1 MSGIRLLVCGGRN
14 FQDRDR
20 VFSALDRFLAT
31 WPVGLLIH
39 GAVRGADKLAG
50 EWAKSRGIPV
60 RDFPADWDRYRRA
73 AGPRRNQQ
81 MLDEGRPHGVTRKP
95 LAERMLDA
103 ARQPYC
109 TDVIP
114 LTEGAE
120 AIQLLHT
127 AIRAFLDAEH
137 AARWTANPSDARVV
151 AEERRE
157 TTRDALVAAVGWKV
171 PAPPRKRVQ
180 VVC

>member
-81 MLDEGRPHGVTRKP
+81 MLDEGRPHGVVAFPGKVGTPDMVDRAK
-95 LAERMLDA
+95 A
-103 ARQPYC
+103 AGLPVWRPC
-109 TDVIP
+109 GD
-114 LTEGAE
+114 EE
-120 AIQLLHT
+120 A
-127 AIRAFLDAEH
+127 
-137 AARWTANPSDARVV
+137 P
-151 AEERRE
+151 
-157 TTRDALVAAVGWKV
+157 G
-171 PAPPRKRVQ
+171 
-180 VVC
+180 